1 VQDHGAVASISGGTL
16 ELDGSTI
23 ANTAITTVRTLR
35 GGGRGVS
42 PLRSQW

>member
-1 VQDHGAVASISGGTL
+1 VQDFGAVAFMSGGTL

-23 ANTAITTVRTLR
+23 ANTASTTVRTV
-35 GGGRGVS
+35 GVS